1 MARRLLKQ
9 GPERTVMDEADF
21 EIVRIAQARR
31 VLTGGD
37 IKSEVA
43 FQNDVNRLLASLED
57 LWDGPESPRPAR
69 G

>member
-1 MARRLLKQ
+1 
-9 GPERTVMDEADF
+9 MDEADF
-21 EIVRIAQARR
+21 EIVRITQARR